1 MRKLRQER
9 TSARQYFPAPRDG
22 ARLEINPT
30 GFIWLPVP
38 EADRYEIRIWRKT
51 DGKEVLSKYVS
62 KYYYVPKEPF
72 EPGSY
77 QWTIRAVDKKGK
89 IIGERDPWSFVVPE
103 DAFVA
108 VCPSAAEVIDKLENE
123 HKDKHPILVFP
134 WFEIDEVR
142 ERVKTLHKEEFKS
155 LKATVERAYR
165 MGMPEPPTFHLAETE
180 QQKRMYYVYY
190 FRRLRQFININLY
203 ACALY
208 YLFTGESKPG
218 EFARRMIL
226 HVCSWNPEGP
236 NAVDGP
242 WGDEPGLSYAKCLH
256 ECYDWTYDLY
266 DRRERI
272 FVENTLAIYTK
283 QTYRRLK
290 RNEMNFSSHL
300 GRLYPYL
307 GEHVILLHSRLGR
320 EKAEEMLQF
329 VLDAFNT
336 WYPHWGGEDGGW
348 AEGVAYGSTYNTFYI
363 PFFTT
368 FEKLTGFSFWNRPFY
383 RKVKDFFVY
392 CCPCNA
398 EHIPFG
404 DGQERGLRPQA
415 WALFRFY
422 GARFKDPVCSWIAS
436 KIGCPPILSSVLPF
450 LHPPFKGNIEE
461 VSLPNAKLFR
471 GIGWAALHSDI
482 KNPERDN
489 YLVFKS
495 SPFGSVSHQHADQNS
510 FCILS
515 GGKALAIASGYYGPA
530 YGMPHHALWTRQ
542 TKANNCI
549 LVDGEGQADRD
560 FKATGRIVDFRDEGR
575 YAYVSGDAT
584 PAYKGKLSQ
593 FIRHILFIRPD
604 VFIIYDD
611 LKADRPVAFSWLLHS
626 LERPKIDVEK
636 RIINIQRKNAHL
648 QARLF
653 SSSPLDIKY
662 TDQFDIPYNFG
673 MEKQFHEEKPNQHH
687 ISATT
692 RKVSATKIA
701 AVIQVW
707 LDKKETELETAL
719 SEDYLVITGPDYSV
733 KVRLGP
739 GPADL
744 RGRIGSKNL
753 VWISN

>member
-1 MRKLRQER
+1 MRKLEQKR
-9 TSARQYFPAPRDG
+9 TSQGQYFPAPRDG

-38 EADRYEIRIWRKT
+38 EADEYEIRIWKRENR
-51 DGKEVLSKYVS
+51 KEVLSKRVS

-72 EPGSY
+72 EPDHY
-77 QWTIRAVDKKGK
+77 QWTIRAIDERGK
-89 IIGERDPWSFVVPE
+89 TIGERDPWSFEVPE
-103 DAFVA
+103 DAFEA
-108 VCPSAAEVIDKLENE
+108 VCPSAADVLNKLE
-123 HKDKHPILVFP
+123 DKHPILVFP
-134 WFEIDEVR
+134 WFEIDEIR
-142 ERVKTLHKEEFKS
+142 ERVKTLHKEEFES

-165 MGMPEPPTFHLAETE
+165 MGVPQAPTFHLAETE
-180 QQKRMYYVYY
+180 QQKRMYYMYY
-190 FRRLRQFININLY
+190 FRRLRRFININLY

-208 YLFTGESKPG
+208 YLFTGEPKPG
-218 EFARRMIL
+218 EFARKMIL

-266 DRRERI
+266 DRREKI
-272 FVENTLAIYTK
+272 FIENTLAIYTR

-307 GEHVILLHSRLGR
+307 GEHVILLRNRLGR
-320 EKAEEMLQF
+320 EEAEEMLQF

-348 AEGVAYGSTYNTFYI
+348 AEGVSYGSAYNTFYI
-363 PFFTT
+363 PFFAT

-383 RKVKDFFVY
+383 KKIKDFFLY
-392 CCPCNA
+392 CCPYNA
-398 EHIPFG
+398 EHVPFG
-404 DGQERGLRPQA
+404 DGQERGRPP
-415 WALFRFY
+415 WGLFKFY
-422 GARFKDPVCSWIAS
+422 GSRFKDPICSWIAS
-436 KIGCPPILSSVLPF
+436 KIGCPSILSSVIPF
-450 LHPPFKGNIEE
+450 LHPPFKGSVED
-461 VSLPNAKLFR
+461 VSLPDAKLFR

-542 TKANNCI
+542 TKANNSI
-549 LVDGEGQADRD
+549 LVDRQGQVDRD
-560 FKATGRIVDFRDEGR
+560 FRANGRIIDFKDTER

-584 PAYKGKLSQ
+584 SAYMGRLTR
-593 FIRHILFIRPD
+593 FIRHILFVRPD
-604 VFIIYDD
+604 VYVIYDD
-611 LKADRPVAFSWLLHS
+611 LEADQPGTFSWLLHC
-626 LERPKIDVEK
+626 LEPPEIDLK
-636 RIINIQRKNAHL
+636 NQRINVQRGSAGLEVN
-648 QARLF
+648 LF
-653 SSSPLDIKY
+653 ASTPLTFEY
-662 TDQFDIPYNFG
+662 TDKFGIPYNYG
-673 MEKQFHEEKPNQHH
+673 MEKRFHEDKPNQHH

-692 RKVSATKIA
+692 EKTSSAKIV

-707 LDKKETELETAL
+707 PHKKETEIQVARIG
-719 SEDYLVITGPDYSV
+719 DYVTVKGWDYTVRV
-733 KVRLGP
+733 KLGP
-739 GPADL
+739 GSVVLDGIINGKPIL
-744 RGRIGSKNL
+744 KNG
-753 VWISN
+753 